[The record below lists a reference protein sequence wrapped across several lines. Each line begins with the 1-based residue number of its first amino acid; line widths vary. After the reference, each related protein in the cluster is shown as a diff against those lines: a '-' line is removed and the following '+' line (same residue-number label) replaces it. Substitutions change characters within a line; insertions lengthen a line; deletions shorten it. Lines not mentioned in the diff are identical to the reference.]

1 MMRHDKA
8 ELSRRA
14 LLKLTAA
21 GVVGASTSGW
31 FGTLAG
37 QAAEAA
43 ARGVKHKS
51 CILLWM
57 AGGPAQSHTFDLKDG
72 SEYKAIDTA
81 VPGIQISEYL
91 PKVAAQMQHLAILRS
106 MSTGEASHG
115 RARYLMHTG
124 YRQGSGGVTHPSLGS
139 IVSAELGR
147 PEFPLPNFVSI
158 SSNAPGAG
166 YLGPK
171 HEPLNMADP
180 TRGVE
185 NLKPFTE
192 MQELQDK
199 ATLLDGLDRAYLD
212 RYQAPPIEAHQKG
225 YQRAVQLMQSEQAKA
240 FDLDREPA
248 GMREAYG
255 KSRFGDGCLLA
266 RRLVEAGVP
275 FVEVSLGGWDTH
287 GGASRPVKNLSAQV
301 DPAFA
306 RLISDLK
313 ERGLLDTTL
322 VIWMGEFGRS
332 PGRGTNH
339 FARAW
344 STVLGGAGLKTGQVI
359 GKTDKTGGTV
369 AERPIS
375 VVDFMATVCK
385 ALGINHDKHVIAR
398 NGRPFRLVDKGAN
411 PVAELFA

>member
-1 MMRHDKA
+1 MSHLDRH
-8 ELSRRA
+8 EITRRA
-14 LLKLTAA
+14 LLRLTAA
-21 GVVGASTSGW
+21 GVVGVSTSGW
-31 FGTLAG
+31 FGTLASN
-37 QAAEAA
+37 AAEAA
-43 ARGVKHKS
+43 ANGVKHKS
-51 CILLWM
+51 CILMWM

-72 SEYKAIDTA
+72 GDYKAIDTT
-81 VPGIQISEYL
+81 VEDIQVSEYL
-91 PKVAAQMQHLAILRS
+91 PKVAQQMQHLAILRG

-139 IVSAELGR
+139 IVSCELGQSD
-147 PEFPLPNFVSI
+147 FPLPNFVSI
-158 SSNAPGAG
+158 SANSLGAG

-185 NLKPFTE
+185 NLKPYVE
-192 MQELQDK
+192 MQDLQDK
-199 ATLLDGLDRAYLD
+199 ADLLADLDRAYLD
-212 RYQAPPIEAHQKG
+212 KYQAVPIEAHHKG

-248 GMREAYG
+248 SVREAYG

-266 RRLVEAGVP
+266 RRLVEVGVP

-287 GGASRPVKNLSAQV
+287 GGAARPVKNLSAQI
-301 DPAFA
+301 DPPFA
-306 RLISDLK
+306 RLVADLK

-332 PGRGTNH
+332 PKNGSNH

-359 GKTDKTGGTV
+359 GRTDKTGGTV
-369 AERPIS
+369 EEYPIS
-375 VVDFMATVCK
+375 TIDFMATVCK
-385 ALGINHDKHVIAR
+385 ALGIDHNKQVLAR
-398 NGRPFRLVDKGAN
+398 NGRPFRLVDKGAR
-411 PVAELFA
+411 PIEELFA